1 MARAPLL
8 TAFQGSA
15 KSRALTGGVTG
26 MAILLQRLLQA
37 IHLCLQLSQAAPDG
51 NQVDK
56 KDAPD
61 KQIRRHHATQILQ
74 HGALLISVSLPKR
87 AGPPLLTAPPAWT
100 VSARDRRCG
109 VLLRQ
114 SFLRQCG
121 ATTRAGT
128 AGAAARS
135 TLRAALPSRSRRRAT
150 SADPG
155 PSRCRPQLLAGGAA
169 SATIG
174 WTCTPAAHP
183 ETQRCRTRL
192 TPLRGARRPRPAC
205 ATAGT
210 KGRGPRAQTSK
221 SVAHPRSTKCPR
233 PA

>member
-1 MARAPLL
+1 M
-8 TAFQGSA
+8 G
-15 KSRALTGGVTG
+15 
-26 MAILLQRLLQA
+26 ILLQRLLQA
-37 IHLCLQLSQAAPDG
+37 IHLCLESSQAAPDG
-51 NQVDK
+51 NHVDK

-61 KQIRRHHATQILQ
+61 KQVRRHHATQIL
-74 HGALLISVSLPKR
+74 HGALLISISAAKR

-100 VSARDRRCG
+100 VSARGRSCG
-109 VLLRQ
+109 VLLRL
-114 SFLRQCG
+114 SFLPRCG
-121 ATTRAGT
+121 VTTRAGT

-135 TLRAALPSRSRRRAT
+135 TLRAAPPSRSRRRAT

-174 WTCTPAAHP
+174 WTCTPVARP

-210 KGRGPRAQTSK
+210 RGRAPRAQTSK
-221 SVAHPRSTKCPR
+221 SVAHPRSTRCPR